1 MGLADGWGMRKPAHI
16 VEVEKEQD
24 RACNGG

>member
-1 MGLADGWGMRKPAHI
+1 MGFIGGWGMGKPAHI
-16 VEVEKEQD
+16 VDVEKEQD